1 MKYFMLGATPISLSS
16 TAPQMDGLFL
26 ILMVSTGALLGNEFS
41 IGFLIHPAL
50 SRTDD
55 ERFLPAIQVFARL
68 FGKIMPFWM
77 PATSLLHLVLLV
89 LSWSWPAIST
99 VLLLVATL
107 LWVSI
112 CIFSV
117 IGPVPI
123 NNRVKAWD
131 IRNLPSDWREQRR
144 RWDQLNAIRVIMIAA
159 AFVALVGSY
168 RTLGWH

>member
-1 MKYFMLGATPISLSS
+1 
-16 TAPQMDGLFL
+16 MDVLFL
-26 ILMVSTGALLGNEFS
+26 ILIVSTAALLGNEFS

-55 ERFLPAIQVFARL
+55 ERFLPAIQVFAKL

-77 PATSLLHLVLLV
+77 VATSLLHLVLLV
-89 LSWSWPAIST
+89 LGWNWPAVST
-99 VLLLVATL
+99 VLLLIATL
-107 LWVSI
+107 LWVII

>member
-1 MKYFMLGATPISLSS
+1 
-16 TAPQMDGLFL
+16 MDVLFL
-26 ILMVSTGALLGNEFS
+26 ILIVSTGTILGNEFS

-50 SRTDD
+50 SRTDA
-55 ERFLPAIQVFARL
+55 ERFLPAIQVFAKL
-68 FGKIMPFWM
+68 FGTIMPFWM
-77 PATSLLHLVLLV
+77 VGTTLLHLVLLV
-89 LSWSWPAIST
+89 VMWNWPAIST

-107 LWVSI
+107 LWLII

-117 IGPVPI
+117 VGPVPI

-144 RWDQLNAIRVIMIAA
+144 RWDQLNAIRVVMIAA

>member
-1 MKYFMLGATPISLSS
+1 
-16 TAPQMDGLFL
+16 MDLLFL
-26 ILMVSTGALLGNEFS
+26 ILVVSTGTILGNEFS

-55 ERFLPAIQVFARL
+55 ERFLPAIQVFAKL

-77 PATSLLHLVLLV
+77 TGTALLHLVLLV
-89 LSWSWPAIST
+89 VLWNWPAIST

-107 LWVSI
+107 LWLFI
-112 CIFSV
+112 IIFSLV
-117 IGPVPI
+117 GPVPI

-131 IRNLPSDWREQRR
+131 IRSLPPDWREQRR
-144 RWDQLNAIRVIMIAA
+144 RWDQLNAIRVVIIAA
-159 AFVALVGSY
+159 AFVALIGSY

>member
-1 MKYFMLGATPISLSS
+1 
-16 TAPQMDGLFL
+16 MDLLFL
-26 ILMVSTGALLGNEFS
+26 ILVVSTGTILGNEFS

-55 ERFLPAIQVFARL
+55 ERFLPAIQVFAKL

-77 PATSLLHLVLLV
+77 TGTALLHLVLLV
-89 LSWSWPAIST
+89 VLWNWPAIST

-107 LWVSI
+107 LWLFI
-112 CIFSV
+112 IIFSLV
-117 IGPVPI
+117 GPVPI

-131 IRNLPSDWREQRR
+131 IRSLPPDWREQRR
-144 RWDQLNAIRVIMIAA
+144 RWDQLNAIRVVIIAA
-159 AFVALVGSY
+159 AFVALMGSY

>member
-1 MKYFMLGATPISLSS
+1 
-16 TAPQMDGLFL
+16 MDVLFL
-26 ILMVSTGALLGNEFS
+26 ILVVSTGTILGNEFS

-55 ERFLPAIQVFARL
+55 ERFLPAVQVFAKL

-77 PATSLLHLVLLV
+77 GGTALLHLLLLV
-89 LSWSWPAIST
+89 VMWNWPAIST

-107 LWVSI
+107 LWLI
-112 CIFSV
+112 IIIFSV
-117 IGPVPI
+117 VGPVPI

-131 IRNLPSDWREQRR
+131 IRNLPPDWREQRR
-144 RWDQLNAIRVIMIAA
+144 RWDQLNAIRVVIIAA
-159 AFVALVGSY
+159 AFVALIESY

>member
-1 MKYFMLGATPISLSS
+1 MIELL
-16 TAPQMDGLFL
+16 DLLFL
-26 ILMVSTGALLGNEFS
+26 ILIVSTGALLGNEFS

-50 SRTDD
+50 SRTND
-55 ERFLPAIQVFARL
+55 ERFLPAIQVFAKL
-68 FGKIMPFWM
+68 FGQIMPFWM
-77 PATSLLHLVLLV
+77 VATSLVHLVLLV
-89 LSWSWPAIST
+89 ISWSWPGIST
-99 VLLLVATL
+99 VFLLCATL
-107 LWVSI
+107 LWVII

-131 IRNLPSDWREQRR
+131 MRNLPSDWRQQRR
-144 RWDQLNAIRVIMIAA
+144 RWDQLNAIRVIMIIA

>member
-1 MKYFMLGATPISLSS
+1 
-16 TAPQMDGLFL
+16 MDVLFL
-26 ILMVSTGALLGNEFS
+26 ILIVSTGAILGNEFS

-50 SRTDD
+50 SRTDH

-77 PATSLLHLVLLV
+77 VGTSLLHLVSLV
-89 LSWSWPAIST
+89 LTWSWPAIST
-99 VLLLVATL
+99 DLLLVATL
-107 LWVSI
+107 LWLII

-117 IGPVPI
+117 VGPVPI

-131 IRNLPSDWREQRR
+131 IRNLPPDWREQRR
-144 RWDQLNAIRVIMIAA
+144 RWDQLNAIRVLMIVA